1 MIRHRADGEVRG
13 TPDVD
18 QGMGD
23 DIGFPARRAQARI
36 AKHAAQSVTRLTP
49 LQRKMLTE
57 LDVASQLSPD
67 HGSPEATQLC
77 STWRK
82 TAVAL
87 AERGFV
93 TITHLP
99 RTEADGPRGRAKSRA
114 EITDD
119 GRDWL
124 AHPDDEQRA
133 LRLLEQLG
141 EAWPATLELF
151 VDRGGGIVVVHVR
164 DKGDRPATLSRVCLP
179 LRKPSK

>member
-1 MIRHRADGEVRG
+1 MDDDDDGGV
-13 TPDVD
+13 P
-18 QGMGD
+18 GMW
-23 DIGFPARRAQARI
+23 RRARM
-36 AKHAAQSVTRLTP
+36 AKHAAAAVMRLNP
-49 LQRKMLTE
+49 AQRTMLTE
-57 LDVASQLSPD
+57 LGVASQLSPD

-82 TAVAL
+82 TATAL
-87 AERGFV
+87 EERGLIK
-93 TITHLP
+93 ITDLP
-99 RTEADGPRGRAKSRA
+99 RTEADGPRGRSKSRA

-133 LRLLEQLG
+133 LRLLEQLE

-164 DKGDRPATLSRVCLP
+164 DKGDRPVTLSRVDLP
-179 LRKPSK
+179 LRKP